1 MQVQG
6 RAKISVQ
13 AVTKY
18 QRSSSS
24 SSSSNS
30 RAVRHARH
38 ERKQSICENGSV
50 SLTGDAIG
58 AVVLG
63 CAGTGQGLEARSVR
77 STRRDERSLN
87 WRAEPASHARL
98 ECIER
103 RATKAPRDEA
113 LWWCVEALGCF
124 SRKNANRT
132 GARSRSGGPL
142 WEVGE
147 RRLNVRASE
156 RCWRRA
162 STSPRFVA
170 CGQRLL
176 DGLWMPVR
184 LFASACLRCSRVCW
198 GCCSCTTYNHGRHMA
213 CTYTHAYTHT
223 THSQVT
229 QHNMCTLCDTA
240 HLPR

>member
-1 MQVQG
+1 VQVQG

-24 SSSSNS
+24 SNS

-38 ERKQSICENGSV
+38 EGNRASVNMDQV

-103 RATKAPRDEA
+103 RATKGRGS
-113 LWWCVEALGCF
+113 LVV
-124 SRKNANRT
+124 R
-132 GARSRSGGPL
+132 GGF
-142 WEVGE
+142 G
-147 RRLNVRASE
+147 
-156 RCWRRA
+156 
-162 STSPRFVA
+162 
-170 CGQRLL
+170 
-176 DGLWMPVR
+176 M
-184 LFASACLRCSRVCW
+184 LFA
-198 GCCSCTTYNHGRHMA
+198 
-213 CTYTHAYTHT
+213 
-223 THSQVT
+223 
-229 QHNMCTLCDTA
+229 
-240 HLPR
+240 